1 MINNIRVHYNTALL
15 LLIMSYNE
23 KKTDLEQLEVTE
35 LLLSDYIRR
44 KEKNILKRVFKQSL
58 KLSFLCS

>member
-1 MINNIRVHYNTALL
+1 MK
-15 LLIMSYNE
+15 